1 MEIPLVPLPSFDF
14 DDRSFVAT
22 QLVLKE
28 FPPKKKRAVKIM
40 VEGGGWQRDGPVP
53 WYAKLVMGMVIIFG
67 QVDLDTLFLDRLH
80 NQIRESTVYP
90 GTARIGY
97 QIGRAHV

>member
-1 MEIPLVPLPSFDF
+1 
-14 DDRSFVAT
+14 
-22 QLVLKE
+22 
-28 FPPKKKRAVKIM
+28 M

-97 QIGRAHV
+97 HGRLSATHLHVCCVFLESSLQK